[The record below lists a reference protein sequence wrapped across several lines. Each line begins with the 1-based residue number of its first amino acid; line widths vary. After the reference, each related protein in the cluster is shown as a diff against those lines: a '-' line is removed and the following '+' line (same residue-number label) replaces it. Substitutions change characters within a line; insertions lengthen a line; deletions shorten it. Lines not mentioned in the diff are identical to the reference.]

1 MQKLLF
7 FSILTFILIGCSDK
21 PKTKSGFK
29 LVLGHAALET
39 SSVGGA
45 FVQTTDLG
53 TQSKSLYKLDS
64 ENSAMIP
71 HGTYTISAVIFSG
84 PDVASGVMKCGS
96 VSNINLASPE
106 ATVTINL
113 LEENCQQTMYAT
125 MILET
130 KKNTTAKWNSDR
142 WNLSYWGQ

>member
-1 MQKLLF
+1 M
-7 FSILTFILIGCSDK
+7 
-21 PKTKSGFK
+21 
-29 LVLGHAALET
+29 LGHAALET
-39 SSVGGA
+39 SSAGGA
-45 FVQTTDLG
+45 FVQTTDLN
-53 TQSKSLYKLDS
+53 TQAKSLYRLDS

-71 HGTYTISAVIFSG
+71 HGSYSFSAVIYAG
-84 PDVASGVMKCGS
+84 PDVAAGTMKCGS
-96 VSNINLASPE
+96 ISDVNLASPE

-113 LEENCQQTMYAT
+113 NEENCQHSMYAT